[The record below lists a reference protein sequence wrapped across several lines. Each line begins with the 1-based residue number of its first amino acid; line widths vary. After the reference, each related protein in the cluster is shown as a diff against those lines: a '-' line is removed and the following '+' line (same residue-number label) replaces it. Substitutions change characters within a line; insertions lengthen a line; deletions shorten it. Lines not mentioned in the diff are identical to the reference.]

1 MLRILL
7 KSLSRFYDRKEGKQ
21 LMMNEHRKELFVK
34 FIELKEEIEEEV
46 VAKFNI
52 YGGKK
57 GEELESEKKNLI
69 QQYNK
74 IPGPIVFGE
83 GSSIE
88 MERKF
93 GLLLRIDSAQKKWEQ
108 YFSSIIFA
116 ISDLINFYS
125 GAVASNK
132 ISENET
138 EIEIEC
144 SYWKFN
150 IRNSLIKEIIPYYFR
165 ILDYIS
171 FMINELSKESII
183 NPGKTDRDLKEVYFK
198 EMTRRFQEDKTKE
211 ILLKAKFSKEDI
223 SKLKEIF
230 DDNNGLPFKDIT
242 YKEKQIIERFRNVI
256 THRYYPGIDIPTL
269 FHYPLMRKV
278 RAKILSPHE
287 YFEEIS
293 THFLIRYVDKNLVSS
308 ENFDKLKNEYL
319 DKLQKNNKEKS
330 DNEKVILEFI
340 DKLDKL
346 APTREGKKFKNYIN
360 EANVSK
366 SEPEFTFTDL
376 NLLCEKLLRNIGNI
390 MSKLVSLDYCKTLF
404 RGNNN
409 R

>member
-57 GEELESEKKNLI
+57 GEELEIEFKNSI

-74 IPGPIVFGE
+74 IPGPIVIGE

-88 MERKF
+88 TERKF
-93 GLLLRIDSAQKKWEQ
+93 GLLLGIDLARKKWKQ
-108 YFSSIIFA
+108 YFSSIKFA

-138 EIEIEC
+138 EIEC

-183 NPGKTDRDLKEVYFK
+183 NPGKTNRDLKGVDFK
-198 EMTRRFQEDKTKE
+198 EMTKRFQEDKTKE

-242 YKEKQIIERFRNVI
+242 NKEKQIIERFRNVI

-269 FHYPLMRKV
+269 FHFPLMSKV
-278 RAKILSPHE
+278 RAKPLSPHE
-287 YFEEIS
+287 YLQEIS
-293 THFLIRYVDKNLVSS
+293 IHFLIRYVDENLVSS
-308 ENFDKLKNEYL
+308 ENFDKLRKEYL

-346 APTREGKKFKNYIN
+346 APIREGKKFKDYIN
-360 EANVSK
+360 EVSVSN
-366 SEPEFTFTDL
+366 SEPEFTFIEL
-376 NLLCEKLLRNIGNI
+376 EKICKKLLSNIGNI
-390 MSKLVSLDYCKTLF
+390 MCKLVSLDYWKTLL
-404 RGNNN
+404 RDINNM
-409 R
+409 

>member
-1 MLRILL
+1 
-7 KSLSRFYDRKEGKQ
+7 
-21 LMMNEHRKELFVK
+21 MMNEHRKELFVK

-88 MERKF
+88 TERKF

-138 EIEIEC
+138 GIEC

-242 YKEKQIIERFRNVI
+242 NKDKQIIERFRNVI

-390 MSKLVSLDYCKTLF
+390 MSKLVSLDYCKTIF